1 MDSTLSVSAE
11 QLAPPKRPLA
21 IANWLLAVA
30 GLVFLMVVVGGITR
44 LTESGLSITEWKPVT
59 GAIPPLTQADWNH
72 AFDLYKKTPEYLQ
85 VNGPA
90 GMTLEQFKFIFF
102 WEWFHRLLGR
112 LIGLAFA
119 LPLLWFAAR
128 RAIPEGYGWKLVGL
142 LILGGLQGALGWYM
156 VMSGL
161 VDRTDVS
168 HFRLSAH
175 LLLAFAII
183 VVWEKF
189 DSAENIV
196 AREAGAATNVYRLSY
211 GMAAAPATS
220 LRARLSAYLAA
231 TISDDWPAM
240 EHANESSAARLAL
253 DAVYGSVLVTPEG
266 RDSALVAEILHQLDV
281 ITQERRARIVAADGT
296 VPKVIWPVLF
306 GGAAITVG
314 FTFFFGTQNLS
325 AQAFMTGLL
334 TSLIFSGLLIVVLV
348 DRPFSGT
355 VMVKPDALAKV
366 LAEFGTTPATQ

>member
-1 MDSTLSVSAE
+1 MVSFLQNQPIWLS
-11 QLAPPKRPLA
+11 
-21 IANWLLAVA
+21 
-30 GLVFLMVVVGGITR
+30 GI
-44 LTESGLSITEWKPVT
+44 L
-59 GAIPPLTQADWNH
+59 
-72 AFDLYKKTPEYLQ
+72 
-85 VNGPA
+85 
-90 GMTLEQFKFIFF
+90 
-102 WEWFHRLLGR
+102 
-112 LIGLAFA
+112 
-119 LPLLWFAAR
+119 
-128 RAIPEGYGWKLVGL
+128 LVGL
-142 LILGGLQGALGWYM
+142 TTGLAMLGPILIRRYVTLEKLTANNEVAGFKFSVVGVLYA
-156 VMSGL
+156 V
-161 VDRTDVS
+161 
-168 HFRLSAH
+168 
-175 LLLAFAII
+175 LLAFAII

-189 DSAENIV
+189 DNAESTV
-196 AREAGAATNVYRLSY
+196 AREAGAAANVYRLSY
-211 GMAAAPATS
+211 GMAEAPATS

-348 DRPFSGT
+348 DRPFSGSVT
-355 VMVKPDALAKV
+355 VKPDALAKV
-366 LAEFGTTPATQ
+366 LAEFGKPPATQQHGTGSR